1 MMKYFRIR
9 HDQPTTQLERALMS
23 IVEREGAELIHY
35 TGFDEHGKPVGK
47 AFYKI
52 KPNDEKTK

>member
-1 MMKYFRIR
+1 
-9 HDQPTTQLERALMS
+9 MS

-52 KPNDEKTK
+52 KPTDEKTK